1 MHWQLALS
9 VPQNSYSISGKGRM
23 DIEGKNGGDNGE
35 RVKGGGRKR
44 EDKWEAKKVKKVKA
58 EDPPSLETK

>member
-1 MHWQLALS
+1 
-9 VPQNSYSISGKGRM
+9 M
-23 DIEGKNGGDNGE
+23 DIEGKNGGDNRE